1 MYINERNPIARRSL
15 EAAKRFD
22 KKLTLVPVIFLCLR
36 SWGMMRF
43 AIYSSSSVHE
53 SKPVRNA
60 QEVLIYFQVSVP
72 TVCSCYTREWSGEE
86 YAWNNRERNRERD
99 RTHRLL
105 GIWRNLQ
112 TQFFALKSFKI
123 QLRHSQSYLLDLKSI
138 YLLSAWSR
146 NAPIFRIA
154 WRPRIIVGVQM
165 IHNRP
170 EITRWP
176 KNRNVVTSMILV
188 VTRGYF
194 LS

>member
-36 SWGMMRF
+36 SCGMMRF

-112 TQFFALKSFKI
+112 TQFLLESPSKFNFVI
-123 QLRHSQSYLLDLKSI
+123 LRATCLTWNQS
-138 YLLSAWSR
+138 
-146 NAPIFRIA
+146 
-154 WRPRIIVGVQM
+154 
-165 IHNRP
+165 
-170 EITRWP
+170 
-176 KNRNVVTSMILV
+176 TSSLPGHA
-188 VTRGYF
+188 TLPSLGLRDEPG
-194 LS
+194 